1 MSKKQFCQSC
11 SMPLDGKD
19 NGTEK
24 DGSPSQKYCSMC
36 YKNGAFITPD
46 MTLDQMTVIVDDAL
60 REKGWGR
67 IRRYLAKG
75 MLPKLDRWKAH

>member
-24 DGSPSQKYCSMC
+24 DGSLSQKYCAMC
-36 YKNGAFITPD
+36 YENGEFRTPD
-46 MTLDQMTVIVDDAL
+46 MTLEEMTKIVDKAL
-60 REKGWGR
+60 SDKGWGR
-67 IRRYLAKG
+67 TRRWLARSY
-75 MLPKLDRWKAH
+75 LPKLERWKKP